1 MTLFRKATKHATK
14 IRLAMIGPSGS
25 GKTYTALTIAKH
37 LGKRTAVIDTERGSA
52 SKYSDDFEFDVLELE
67 SFHPERYIEAMEAA
81 AAEGYEVLVIDSLSH
96 AWSGKDGLLEF
107 VDNAAKRSRT
117 NNTFGAWREATP
129 LHNRLVDAMLTAPM
143 HVLVTMRAK
152 TEYVQE
158 KDERTGKT
166 SVRKVGMQPVQRDG
180 LEYEFD
186 VIADLDWDNNL
197 IVSKSRVKGLQG
209 YVVNRAG
216 AEFAERLRVWAEAGV
231 PAEDRP
237 AHQEPEPAPAA
248 SNGITGEQALALGAA
263 VKKQELSKDQARAFF
278 GWLFK
283 REIGSVKELSA
294 AEADR
299 VIGWDDEAWQA
310 ALFDYAEA
318 TSGGPP
324 EEEAA

>member
-52 SKYSDDFEFDVLELE
+52 SKYSDDFDFDVLELE

-216 AEFAERLRVWAEAGV
+216 AEFAERLRVWAEAGA
-231 PAEDRP
+231 PAE
-237 AHQEPEPAPAA
+237 EGPEPAAAA

-294 AEADR
+294 AEASR

-324 EEEAA
+324 EEAAA